1 VRLGAERSPVEPVGC
16 GSTGREMA
24 ENGTVDRSSTTPPS
38 PSFPTNHTLAY
49 DNGQTNITSTDGQQ
63 GRLLASPRCNG
74 YGGASPISKGNSN
87 DVKHSGLVPSPTL
100 DARSIK
106 TENDVGG
113 VELHGRSQQHSSG
126 KSQSEQDGPLD
137 FSLRRR
143 DSVSETFTDDSQAS
157 SSISPP
163 PTSGSGQP
171 LTTVSSRLSPESD
184 HGHHYQHPGFGHQ
197 QNHEGQAHGRNNAS
211 TRSGGGSPDNAE
223 PIGQPKTAPPMTSSA
238 GGGSRSPG
246 GSSMGPMGL
255 LPDGSPGNS
264 AAAAAAMLGQ
274 NGSMLGSMGNLAAFM
289 ADPRRV
295 QGGNGGKVQRP
306 FKAYP
311 KEALQMPLGYLGMPG
326 MNPFASMDP
335 SALQGLTVSQDEL
348 MSIYKQQLDFLKERD
363 KQLMSISKMIT
374 GSTTS
379 STTPSTSSPSAT
391 SNGSNG
397 SSVTAH
403 QPSPTIPS
411 APLSSSSAPSP
422 YFPHT
427 SPPTNPLPSAPP
439 SLGNSYSPGAHTSLS
454 STPFPPPAAPPL
466 VSSTSSLAGGSTR
479 KRPRVLP
486 DNQKDEAYWERR
498 RKNNDAAKRSRDAR
512 RAKED
517 EIAIRAALLEQ
528 ENLKL
533 RVEVAALKTETA
545 RLRCMLYN
553 S

>member
-1 VRLGAERSPVEPVGC
+1 MWVYWA
-16 GSTGREMA
+16 
-24 ENGTVDRSSTTPPS
+24 
-38 PSFPTNHTLAY
+38 
-49 DNGQTNITSTDGQQ
+49 
-63 GRLLASPRCNG
+63 
-74 YGGASPISKGNSN
+74 
-87 DVKHSGLVPSPTL
+87 
-100 DARSIK
+100 SIK

-363 KQLMSISKMIT
+363 KQLMT
-374 GSTTS
+374 
-379 STTPSTSSPSAT
+379 
-391 SNGSNG
+391 
-397 SSVTAH
+397 
-403 QPSPTIPS
+403 
-411 APLSSSSAPSP
+411 
-422 YFPHT
+422 
-427 SPPTNPLPSAPP
+427 
-439 SLGNSYSPGAHTSLS
+439 
-454 STPFPPPAAPPL
+454 
-466 VSSTSSLAGGSTR
+466 GGSTR